1 MWACLRVERKNVA
14 DHGLKSIGHLEPVY
28 LLYFVGIHKKY
39 LMDNESNTSFSAR
52 GQTYVTLL
60 VIRQLLVH

>member
-39 LMDNESNTSFSAR
+39 LMDNESNTSFLAKR
-52 GQTYVTLL
+52 QIYITLL
-60 VIRQLLVH
+60 VTRQLLVH